1 MVTTKK
7 KRKLDIQMTKRKESK
22 QNTSKHHH
30 QQKLR
35 KKETK
40 ESQSNQKSMNKIM
53 MGSINTSFKYY
64 WFKLT
69 SKRQRG
75 TECIK
80 NKIHFYAAYK
90 KHISL

>member
-1 MVTTKK
+1 
-7 KRKLDIQMTKRKESK
+7 MTKRKESK

-53 MGSINTSFKYY
+53 MGSINTLNITGLNYQLKDIEV
-64 WFKLT
+64 L
-69 SKRQRG
+69 
-75 TECIK
+75 
-80 NKIHFYAAYK
+80 NV
-90 KHISL
+90 